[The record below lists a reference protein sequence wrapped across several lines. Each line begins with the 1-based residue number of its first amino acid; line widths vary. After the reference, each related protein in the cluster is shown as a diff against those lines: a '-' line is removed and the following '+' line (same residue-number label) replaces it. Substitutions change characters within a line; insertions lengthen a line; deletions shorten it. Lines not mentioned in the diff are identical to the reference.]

1 MAKAT
6 SDGIQLKVKGWV
18 DYTRLYHCQDIVIR
32 ALIRWIKEESKSLEN
47 VTFENGV
54 QVATRGWKRQ
64 ENRFFSSA
72 SC

>member
-47 VTFENGV
+47 VTFENEGRDHKV
-54 QVATRGWKRQ
+54 WSTGGH
-64 ENRFFSSA
+64 
-72 SC
+72 